1 MAGSLSLLVV
11 AVIIVLVILVIMA
24 VAGVKV
30 QSKERGAEMIKHVY
44 IYLVLFA
51 TLMMTIGGSVGMFMA
66 IADIVAPQPHFQSF
80 EDFKRWGHETPRVP
94 GEVPQEADLS
104 EEELKERY
112 NAMVATEKE
121 RQSAR
126 AKNALVKSF
135 GWIAIPL
142 PIFIYFQRRLA
153 RNDA

>member
-1 MAGSLSLLVV
+1 MGASAYIMF
-11 AVIIVLVILVIMA
+11 AVITVIIMLVILS
-24 VAGVKV
+24 VAGVKA

-80 EDFKRWGHETPRVP
+80 EDFSRWGHEKPRVP
-94 GEVPQEADLS
+94 GELPQEANLS

-112 NAMVATEKE
+112 NAMVAVEKE
-121 RQSAR
+121 RQIAR

-135 GWIAIPL
+135 GWIAIPF